1 MNKIR
6 AAKPQDIVQI
16 KKICAETADE
26 SLRKNEKMRDI
37 TALLFAEYYIKHEL
51 QNCFVLEDDG
61 KVVGYILCSTDIKRF
76 LKAYRTDIFKAVT
89 SLSVLWG
96 VACLFIP
103 LKYVLLQKKYPAH
116 LHIDILKEYQSS
128 GYGSKLMQ
136 TLFAHLKK
144 QRIKGLCLSC
154 SAKNEKALRFYR
166 KFGFTPLL
174 KAFGGVMMGIKF

>member
-16 KKICAETADE
+16 KTICAETADE
-26 SLRKNEKMRDI
+26 SLRKNEKMRSI
-37 TALLFAEYYIKHEL
+37 TTLLFAEYYIKHEV
-51 QNCFVLEDDG
+51 QNCFVLEDAG

-103 LKYVLLQKKYPAH
+103 LKYLLLQKNYPAH
-116 LHIDILKEYQSS
+116 LHIDILNACQSA
-128 GYGSKLMQ
+128 GYGSELMR
-136 TLFAHLKK
+136 TLLNHLKK
-144 QRIKGLCLSC
+144 QKIKGVCLSC
-154 SAKNEKALRFYR
+154 NQNNTKALRFYR